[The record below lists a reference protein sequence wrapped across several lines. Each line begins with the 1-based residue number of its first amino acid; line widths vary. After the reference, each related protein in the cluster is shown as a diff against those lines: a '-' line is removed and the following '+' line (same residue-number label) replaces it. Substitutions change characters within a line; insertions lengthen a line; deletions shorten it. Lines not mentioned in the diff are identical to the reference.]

1 MVLKNLF
8 DNNYIDKEEY
18 SQLIQKEIILKKRK
32 KILLEDTRYYVEEIR
47 KKVVNQ
53 FGFDRV
59 YKQGF
64 NVKTPINLKL
74 QKIATNA
81 LRKGLEDYDRRK
93 GWRGPLT
100 NRKNSKNWK
109 KNLNEESLVLK
120 NIGELSYNADENIVF
135 VPDLDSNHF
144 LGSFGLPTIYYK
156 KKLTTE
162 YTYNKSTLKK
172 YNDLKPNNPEYKVP
186 EFIKYAAAMVL
197 IISATFFFNNEYEK
211 YTFQQKIL
219 LEQENRQRTIERVE
233 NAIFDFGSIPAIE
246 LKVKLKSNKY
256 HIIAGAFGVKSNADK
271 LYKNLLTK
279 GYNPTKLP
287 LNDKG
292 LIPISFDNFSNRKD
306 AVVALRQLQA
316 SENKDAWI
324 FVLE

>member
-1 MVLKNLF
+1 MQLTNAINTLLYTNDCVTVPEFGSFIINKFSSTYDENKGKFYPPSRRVSFNSKIKSNDGLIANF
-8 DNNYIDKEEY
+8 ISEELGISY
-18 SQLIQKEIILKKRK
+18 EDAVKKVHTEVVSWK
-32 KILLEDTRYYVEEIR
+32 KI
-47 KKVVNQ
+47 
-53 FGFDRV
+53 
-59 YKQGF
+59 
-64 NVKTPINLKL
+64 
-74 QKIATNA
+74 
-81 LRKGLEDYDRRK
+81 
-93 GWRGPLT
+93 
-100 NRKNSKNWK
+100 
-109 KNLNEESLVLK
+109 LNEESLVLK

-156 KKLTTE
+156 KKSSTE

-172 YNDLKPNNPEYKVP
+172 YNDLKPNNSESKVP
-186 EFIKYAAAMVL
+186 EFVKYAAAMVL
-197 IISATFFFNNEYEK
+197 IISATFFFNSEYEK
-211 YTFQQKIL
+211 YSFQQKIL

-256 HIIAGAFGVKSNADK
+256 HIIAGAFGIKSNADK

-292 LIPISFDNFSNRKD
+292 LIPISFDNFSDRKD

>member
-1 MVLKNLF
+1 MQLTNAINILLYTNDCVTVPEFGSFIINKFSSIYDENKGKFYPPSRRVSFNSKIKSNDGLIANF
-8 DNNYIDKEEY
+8 ISKESGISYEDAV
-18 SQLIQKEIILKKRK
+18 KKVHTEVVSWK
-32 KILLEDTRYYVEEIR
+32 KI
-47 KKVVNQ
+47 
-53 FGFDRV
+53 
-59 YKQGF
+59 
-64 NVKTPINLKL
+64 
-74 QKIATNA
+74 
-81 LRKGLEDYDRRK
+81 
-93 GWRGPLT
+93 
-100 NRKNSKNWK
+100 
-109 KNLNEESLVLK
+109 LNEESLVLK

-172 YNDLKPNNPEYKVP
+172 YNDLKPNNAESKVP

>member
-1 MVLKNLF
+1 MQLTKAINILLYTNDCVTVPEFGSFIINKFSSIYDENKGKFYPPSRRVSFNSKIKSNDGLIANF
-8 DNNYIDKEEY
+8 ISKESGISYEDAV
-18 SQLIQKEIILKKRK
+18 KKVHTEVVSWK
-32 KILLEDTRYYVEEIR
+32 KIL
-47 KKVVNQ
+47 
-53 FGFDRV
+53 
-59 YKQGF
+59 
-64 NVKTPINLKL
+64 
-74 QKIATNA
+74 
-81 LRKGLEDYDRRK
+81 
-93 GWRGPLT
+93 
-100 NRKNSKNWK
+100 
-109 KNLNEESLVLK
+109 NEEPLVLK

-156 KKLTTE
+156 KKLTSE

-172 YNDLKPNNPEYKVP
+172 YNDLKPNNAESKVP

-256 HIIAGAFGVKSNADK
+256 HIIAGAFGIKSNADK

>member
-1 MVLKNLF
+1 MQLTKAINILLYTNDCVTVPEFGSFIINKFSSIYDENKGKFYPPSRRVSFNSKIKSNDGLIANF
-8 DNNYIDKEEY
+8 ISKESGISYEDAV
-18 SQLIQKEIILKKRK
+18 KKVHTEVVSWK
-32 KILLEDTRYYVEEIR
+32 KI
-47 KKVVNQ
+47 
-53 FGFDRV
+53 
-59 YKQGF
+59 
-64 NVKTPINLKL
+64 
-74 QKIATNA
+74 
-81 LRKGLEDYDRRK
+81 
-93 GWRGPLT
+93 
-100 NRKNSKNWK
+100 
-109 KNLNEESLVLK
+109 LNEESLVLK

-156 KKLTTE
+156 KKLTSE

-172 YNDLKPNNPEYKVP
+172 YNDLKPNNAESKVP

-271 LYKNLLTK
+271 LYKNLLNK

>member
-1 MVLKNLF
+1 MQLTKAINILLYTNDCVTVPEFGSFIINKFSSIYDENKGKFYPPSRRVSFNSKIKSNDGLIANF
-8 DNNYIDKEEY
+8 ISKESGISYEDAV
-18 SQLIQKEIILKKRK
+18 KKVHTEVVSWK
-32 KILLEDTRYYVEEIR
+32 KI
-47 KKVVNQ
+47 
-53 FGFDRV
+53 
-59 YKQGF
+59 
-64 NVKTPINLKL
+64 
-74 QKIATNA
+74 
-81 LRKGLEDYDRRK
+81 
-93 GWRGPLT
+93 
-100 NRKNSKNWK
+100 
-109 KNLNEESLVLK
+109 LNEESLVLK

-156 KKLTTE
+156 KKLNSE

-172 YNDLKPNNPEYKVP
+172 YNDLKPNNSESKVP

-211 YTFQQKIL
+211 YSFQQKIL

>member
-1 MVLKNLF
+1 MQLTKAINILLYTNDCVTVPEFGSFIINKFSSIYDENKGKFYPPSRRVSFNSKIKSNDGLIANF
-8 DNNYIDKEEY
+8 ISKESGISYEDAV
-18 SQLIQKEIILKKRK
+18 KKVHTEVVSWK
-32 KILLEDTRYYVEEIR
+32 KI
-47 KKVVNQ
+47 
-53 FGFDRV
+53 
-59 YKQGF
+59 
-64 NVKTPINLKL
+64 
-74 QKIATNA
+74 
-81 LRKGLEDYDRRK
+81 
-93 GWRGPLT
+93 
-100 NRKNSKNWK
+100 
-109 KNLNEESLVLK
+109 LNEESLVLK

-156 KKLTTE
+156 KKLTSE

-172 YNDLKPNNPEYKVP
+172 YNDLKPNNSESKVP

-256 HIIAGAFGVKSNADK
+256 HIIAGAFGIKSNADK
-271 LYKNLLTK
+271 LYNNLLTK